1 MKMTELTQRELD
13 TLPTLH
19 EGQNFRLRIKAESGK
34 GRTLIIKSLK
44 SDAGARSEERLVNEY
59 LQTADLHL
67 PGIRHP
73 QGQLLVAGRPALA
86 LDYIEGKV
94 LSDSHVRHRHPLLE
108 NLEVAI
114 ALTTVLERLHQQQLI
129 HRNLASDHIIVS
141 LSPLKV
147 TLIGFGDAIIENE
160 HEILTEADL
169 SSSMLAYI
177 SPEQTG
183 RINRQVDH
191 RTDLYS
197 LGAVLYEVFTGK
209 APFEAEDAADQIY
222 SHLARNPLA
231 PEVLNSG
238 VPEAISNL
246 ILRLLAKNPDQ
257 RYQSAYG
264 VEVDLKEI
272 RQQLQQA
279 GRIGDITLG
288 IEDYSSSFQLPEQIY
303 GREEEL
309 KTLQTAVSRTSD
321 GSGSLVLISGRAG
334 IGKTALVEAL
344 RPFSVDQEAYF
355 IVGSCESSQR
365 HLPYVGLRQAFDEW
379 IDLILTGSTM
389 QLAQWKDKLLKVSGG
404 NIDRLLDIPPRLKL
418 IISTQPSAPEVD
430 PSLVQPRFHHLL
442 RSFVLASA
450 QQEHPLILFLDNLQW
465 ADHATL
471 ELLGQLLPG
480 IDSLPIVFIAA
491 YRDDE
496 VGKGHPLAAL
506 FDNLT
511 AKVKKANPIS
521 LKPLT
526 LDSINHLI
534 ADALKADAADTIS
547 LAQLVLEKSSG
558 NPLFIRQFLQ
568 SLHENGQLVFEAD
581 RHHWSWDNESVR
593 QQVIISSAAE
603 IMAESIGKLP
613 EDTRSTLALAAC
625 FDSHFL
631 ARSLASLA
639 EISEA
644 ELAER
649 LQPAV
654 EAGLLQITESV
665 SVPNGDSASESEA
678 LFGFTHDRVHQAAY
692 AQLPLKQ
699 RRLNHLRIGRLLL
712 NETPN
717 NRLEDFVFEITDQ
730 FNEGFQHLKDEH
742 ERRRL
747 VDLNLMAGRKA
758 RREAAYQASIRYL
771 SMGIG
776 LLSSNRWEDPE
787 EPALELF
794 IDAIEAEYLS
804 ANFERAAL
812 LSKEVLKHTSDL
824 FTRQQVYELSI
835 LFLTAQNQNHSAIDT
850 GLTALGELGISLTQ
864 SPSDKECQ
872 QLAALTSRVESLA
885 HLPVMNN
892 SRHLAS
898 LRIMMHLAV
907 PALRINPNLLQTLI
921 GKMVLLSAEHG
932 NSPIAAFAY
941 GWYGALLCGN
951 SSDIETGYRFGRLS
965 LEILQLF
972 PAAELRT
979 RVSLLFN
986 AYVRHWKEPI
996 QKSISQLQIT
1006 FQQGMEAGDLEYTS
1020 LGAVHHCGYLLYT
1033 GESLG
1038 VVHNRLLE
1046 FQQTVEQ
1053 WRLPFQG
1060 LMLRIWLQT
1069 TANLSGSGKNPTNL
1083 SGDFFDETNLLP
1095 APTGENNNLLVFA
1108 MLCSRTLLQYLF
1120 GDFSAAVATGQEAE
1134 KYSKSALGLYY
1145 RVSHCY
1151 HYALA
1156 LLALHET
1163 VDDNRRAECLEI
1175 ATPLIDQL
1183 RRWAALSE
1191 SNFSHYL
1198 ALVEAE
1204 QARAMGNNGRA
1215 MELYSLAGRLA
1226 QENGRSL
1233 DIALVSEREAAFY
1246 RALGREDFAGLA
1258 LRKAVESYRSWGA
1271 LRKVEALEHH
1281 IKPQISHE
1289 SSMLDMSAV
1298 LKASHMLS
1306 QEVHLQKLLE
1316 RLMRIVI
1323 ENAGAEQGLLIQ
1335 SSASGLIIQARG
1347 DTHNVE
1353 TMQAVA
1359 VEKSS
1364 EVPLSVINFVARTQN
1379 EVVLGNAHR
1388 DLMFGSDSYIAEHQ
1402 TRSLLCLPIVYQGKL
1417 SGLPYLE
1424 NNLSSDV
1431 FTLNHLELLKALAS
1445 QAAIS
1450 IENATLYAELENKIA
1465 ELRESEQK
1473 FRVIFDETFQFIGVI
1488 DVNGKLLQANR
1499 TSLQFAGIK
1508 SEQVVGKDFWD
1519 TPWWTHS
1526 TQLQK
1531 KLKRAV
1537 QQAAKGNLVRF
1548 EATHTS
1554 PDGQPT
1560 YVDFSVKPVI
1570 DDEGKVV
1577 LLIPEGRDITERK
1590 KAEDELMRYKEHLEV
1605 TVEQRTEELRLARD
1619 EAESANTAKSTF
1631 LANMSHELRTPL
1643 NAILGFSHMMQ
1654 RDKNLSKDQH
1664 ETLNIINN
1672 SGEHL
1677 LKLIND
1683 VLEIA
1688 KIEAGK
1694 LQLDIATFDLHILV
1708 REVSDMMGLRAQQ
1721 KGLQLAL
1728 DQSSDFPRYIKGDEA
1743 RLRQI
1748 LVNLVSNAVKFT
1760 DDGGVTIRLGIKDN
1774 NHRHLIIEVKDTGPG
1789 ISKADQEK
1797 LFEPFEQLHEGKMQI
1812 GTGLGLSIVQHT
1824 IKLMQGEITIESDLG
1839 KGSLFH
1845 VELPLTAAEET
1856 EIVQLDDKSQGEVI
1870 GLAAGEPSYRILIAE
1885 DQRDNQLLLV
1895 KLMRN
1900 INMKVKVANNGEEC
1914 VEIFK
1919 QWKPDL
1925 IWMDRRMPVMDGV
1938 EATRRIR
1945 HMRDGKQVR
1954 IVAVTASA
1962 FKEQEPELIDAGIDD
1977 YIRKPFLIKDIY
1989 ESLAQQLGLKFIYRK
2004 ENKKDRESQK
2014 ILTPQLLHAI
2024 SEDQREALR
2033 LAVVSLDSDSINAII
2048 SRIAATESELGQV
2061 LSRLANE
2068 FDYPTILSSI
2078 EALSEKE

>member
-1 MKMTELTQRELD
+1 
-13 TLPTLH
+13 
-19 EGQNFRLRIKAESGK
+19 
-34 GRTLIIKSLK
+34 
-44 SDAGARSEERLVNEY
+44 
-59 LQTADLHL
+59 
-67 PGIRHP
+67 
-73 QGQLLVAGRPALA
+73 
-86 LDYIEGKV
+86 
-94 LSDSHVRHRHPLLE
+94 
-108 NLEVAI
+108 
-114 ALTTVLERLHQQQLI
+114 
-129 HRNLASDHIIVS
+129 
-141 LSPLKV
+141 
-147 TLIGFGDAIIENE
+147 
-160 HEILTEADL
+160 
-169 SSSMLAYI
+169 
-177 SPEQTG
+177 
-183 RINRQVDH
+183 
-191 RTDLYS
+191 
-197 LGAVLYEVFTGK
+197 
-209 APFEAEDAADQIY
+209 
-222 SHLARNPLA
+222 
-231 PEVLNSG
+231 
-238 VPEAISNL
+238 
-246 ILRLLAKNPDQ
+246 
-257 RYQSAYG
+257 
-264 VEVDLKEI
+264 
-272 RQQLQQA
+272 
-279 GRIGDITLG
+279 
-288 IEDYSSSFQLPEQIY
+288 
-303 GREEEL
+303 
-309 KTLQTAVSRTSD
+309 
-321 GSGSLVLISGRAG
+321 
-334 IGKTALVEAL
+334 
-344 RPFSVDQEAYF
+344 
-355 IVGSCESSQR
+355 
-365 HLPYVGLRQAFDEW
+365 
-379 IDLILTGSTM
+379 
-389 QLAQWKDKLLKVSGG
+389 
-404 NIDRLLDIPPRLKL
+404 
-418 IISTQPSAPEVD
+418 
-430 PSLVQPRFHHLL
+430 
-442 RSFVLASA
+442 
-450 QQEHPLILFLDNLQW
+450 
-465 ADHATL
+465 
-471 ELLGQLLPG
+471 
-480 IDSLPIVFIAA
+480 
-491 YRDDE
+491 
-496 VGKGHPLAAL
+496 
-506 FDNLT
+506 
-511 AKVKKANPIS
+511 
-521 LKPLT
+521 
-526 LDSINHLI
+526 
-534 ADALKADAADTIS
+534 
-547 LAQLVLEKSSG
+547 
-558 NPLFIRQFLQ
+558 
-568 SLHENGQLVFEAD
+568 
-581 RHHWSWDNESVR
+581 
-593 QQVIISSAAE
+593 
-603 IMAESIGKLP
+603 
-613 EDTRSTLALAAC
+613 
-625 FDSHFL
+625 
-631 ARSLASLA
+631 
-639 EISEA
+639 
-644 ELAER
+644 
-649 LQPAV
+649 
-654 EAGLLQITESV
+654 
-665 SVPNGDSASESEA
+665 
-678 LFGFTHDRVHQAAY
+678 
-692 AQLPLKQ
+692 
-699 RRLNHLRIGRLLL
+699 
-712 NETPN
+712 
-717 NRLEDFVFEITDQ
+717 
-730 FNEGFQHLKDEH
+730 
-742 ERRRL
+742 
-747 VDLNLMAGRKA
+747 
-758 RREAAYQASIRYL
+758 
-771 SMGIG
+771 
-776 LLSSNRWEDPE
+776 
-787 EPALELF
+787 
-794 IDAIEAEYLS
+794 
-804 ANFERAAL
+804 
-812 LSKEVLKHTSDL
+812 
-824 FTRQQVYELSI
+824 
-835 LFLTAQNQNHSAIDT
+835 
-850 GLTALGELGISLTQ
+850 
-864 SPSDKECQ
+864 
-872 QLAALTSRVESLA
+872 
-885 HLPVMNN
+885 
-892 SRHLAS
+892 
-898 LRIMMHLAV
+898 
-907 PALRINPNLLQTLI
+907 
-921 GKMVLLSAEHG
+921 
-932 NSPIAAFAY
+932 
-941 GWYGALLCGN
+941 
-951 SSDIETGYRFGRLS
+951 
-965 LEILQLF
+965 
-972 PAAELRT
+972 
-979 RVSLLFN
+979 
-986 AYVRHWKEPI
+986 
-996 QKSISQLQIT
+996 
-1006 FQQGMEAGDLEYTS
+1006 
-1020 LGAVHHCGYLLYT
+1020 
-1033 GESLG
+1033 
-1038 VVHNRLLE
+1038 
-1046 FQQTVEQ
+1046 
-1053 WRLPFQG
+1053 
-1060 LMLRIWLQT
+1060 
-1069 TANLSGSGKNPTNL
+1069 
-1083 SGDFFDETNLLP
+1083 
-1095 APTGENNNLLVFA
+1095 
-1108 MLCSRTLLQYLF
+1108 
-1120 GDFSAAVATGQEAE
+1120 
-1134 KYSKSALGLYY
+1134 
-1145 RVSHCY
+1145 
-1151 HYALA
+1151 
-1156 LLALHET
+1156 
-1163 VDDNRRAECLEI
+1163 
-1175 ATPLIDQL
+1175 
-1183 RRWAALSE
+1183 
-1191 SNFSHYL
+1191 
-1198 ALVEAE
+1198 
-1204 QARAMGNNGRA
+1204 
-1215 MELYSLAGRLA
+1215 
-1226 QENGRSL
+1226 
-1233 DIALVSEREAAFY
+1233 
-1246 RALGREDFAGLA
+1246 
-1258 LRKAVESYRSWGA
+1258 
-1271 LRKVEALEHH
+1271 
-1281 IKPQISHE
+1281 
-1289 SSMLDMSAV
+1289 
-1298 LKASHMLS
+1298 
-1306 QEVHLQKLLE
+1306 
-1316 RLMRIVI
+1316 
-1323 ENAGAEQGLLIQ
+1323 
-1335 SSASGLIIQARG
+1335 
-1347 DTHNVE
+1347 
-1353 TMQAVA
+1353 
-1359 VEKSS
+1359 
-1364 EVPLSVINFVARTQN
+1364 
-1379 EVVLGNAHR
+1379 
-1388 DLMFGSDSYIAEHQ
+1388 MFGSDSYIAEHQ

-1417 SGLPYLE
+1417 SGLLYLE